1 MSALL
6 PEGFADLE
14 RFVADWALPDSL
26 ARMAKRQASAMG
38 DIRAFYDAIIP
49 RAEAA
54 LGHLRNFSLG
64 EVPPAE
70 ERLLKLLLSLAEI
83 APAVEWFDDP
93 KVYDGFDVHKIRY
106 TRIIS
111 DTAAQL

>member
-1 MSALL
+1 MSDLL
-6 PEGFADLE
+6 PEGFAALE
-14 RFVADWALPDSL
+14 PFVADWVLPDSL
-26 ARMAKRQASAMG
+26 ARMARRQASAMP
-38 DIRAFYDAIIP
+38 DIRAFYDAILP
-49 RAEAA
+49 LAEAA
-54 LGHLRNFSLG
+54 LAHLRQFALG
-64 EVPPAE
+64 DLPPAE
-70 ERLLKLLLSLAEI
+70 ERLLKLLLSLAEV